1 MRLSLILCSL
11 ISCALAAC
19 SSVTAAD
26 AQDSALS
33 GVAPAASQPTPPPI
47 APAEGTQTVR
57 SPDGA
62 LQLTLQDSAGD
73 PEWSASFDGEA
84 ILRPAKLGLRFLEAG
99 NFGKGF
105 IITGAETHTID
116 TPWEQPWGEQR
127 EMREHYNELLV
138 RYSDPENAAR
148 YFDVRVRVFDDGLG
162 FRYEVPKLTDDGEV
176 SLIDE
181 LTEFSVDEHD
191 TAWWIEA
198 GNYNRYEYIYHT
210 TEAAAI
216 DRAHTPM
223 TLRTAKGTHI
233 TFHEAELVDYAAMW
247 LDQQRPGVF
256 KASLVPWSD
265 GIRVKKTGAF
275 VTPWRTVQV
284 SHDAKGL
291 LNSHLILNL
300 NEPNKLGDVSWVKPG
315 RYVGIW
321 WCMHIKKCTWSSGPE
336 HGATTERTKAYID
349 FAAKYGFDGVL
360 VEGWNEGWDG
370 DWFHNGA
377 LFSFTKPYPDYD
389 IDELSRYAA
398 EKGVRLIGHNETS
411 GNVTNYENQMEDAFA
426 LYEKL
431 GITQVKT
438 GYVADG
444 GGIQRQDENGI
455 WRYEWHDSQF
465 MARHY
470 LRVVEEAA
478 KHHISIDT
486 HEPIKDTGLRRTYPN
501 WITREGARGQEYN
514 AWGYPHLNPPEHET
528 ILPWTRMM
536 SGPMDF
542 TPGIFDLTFDG
553 PDADNRV
560 QTTLAKQLALYVVLY
575 SPIQMAADL
584 PENYEAR
591 PAAFEFITHVPTD
604 WEQSLAI
611 AGEVGE
617 YVAYARQERGGRDWF
632 IGAVTDENGRS
643 LSLDTD
649 YLDDGT
655 TYQARVWADGPN
667 ADWKTAPYD
676 MSIYTQTVRK
686 GDKIDLHL
694 APGGGAAVWLTP
706 VAGMTAGQ

>member
-1 MRLSLILCSL
+1 MRLIPLLNGL
-11 ISCALAAC
+11 VFLALAAC
-19 SSVTAAD
+19 STVPSRPAALPAAPTPLPAATGAQSVT
-26 AQDSALS
+26 
-33 GVAPAASQPTPPPI
+33 
-47 APAEGTQTVR
+47 

-62 LQLTLQDSAGD
+62 LVVTLSDSAGH
-73 PEWSASFDGEA
+73 PTWSATYSGEQ
-84 ILRPAKLGLRFLEAG
+84 ILKPARLGLRFLEAG
-99 NFGKGF
+99 NLDDGLV
-105 IITGAETHTID
+105 IIGAETRSVD

-127 EMREHYNELLV
+127 LMREHYNELLV
-138 RYSDPENAAR
+138 RFADPAGTGR
-148 YFDVRVRVFDDGLG
+148 YFDVRIRAFDDGLG
-162 FRYEVPKLTDDGEV
+162 FRYEVPQLTAGGNV

-181 LTEFSVDEHD
+181 LTEFSIDEHD

-223 TLRTAKGTHI
+223 TVRTDKGTHI
-233 TFHEAELVDYAAMW
+233 TFHEAALVDYAAMW
-247 LDQQRPGVF
+247 LDQQRPGVL

-265 GIRVKKTGAF
+265 GVRVKKNGAF
-275 VTPWRTVQV
+275 TTPWRTVQV
-284 SHDAKGL
+284 SSDAKGL

-321 WCMHIKKCTWSSGPE
+321 WCMHIKKCTWGSGE
-336 HGATTERTKAYID
+336 IHGATTERTREYMD

-360 VEGWNEGWDG
+360 VEGWNIGWDG
-370 DWFHNGA
+370 DWFNNGA
-377 LFSFTKPYPDYD
+377 LFSFTEPYPDFD
-389 IDELSRYAA
+389 IEELSRYGAA
-398 EKGVRLIGHNETS
+398 QGVRLIGHNETS
-411 GNVTNYENQMEDAFA
+411 GNITNYENQLQDAFA

-431 GITQVKT
+431 GIAQVKT

-444 GGIQRQDENGI
+444 GGIQRQDEDGT
-455 WRYEWHDSQF
+455 WRYEWHDSQV
-465 MARHY
+465 MARHH
-470 LRVVEEAA
+470 LHVVEEAA
-478 KHHISIDT
+478 RHHISINA

-501 WITREGARGQEYN
+501 WISREGARGQEYN

-591 PAAFEFITHVPTD
+591 PEAFEFITRVPTD
-604 WEQSLAI
+604 WEQSIAI

-617 YVAYARQERGGRDWF
+617 YVAYARQERAGEDWF
-632 IGAVTDENGRS
+632 LGTVTDENGRTVS
-643 LSLDTD
+643 LPTD
-649 YLDDGT
+649 YLTPGV
-655 TYQARVWADGPN
+655 TYTAKVWVDGPG

-676 MSIYTQTVRK
+676 LSIYTRDLQQ
-686 GDKIDLHL
+686 GDTLTLTL

-706 VAGMTAGQ
+706 VTTQ